1 MLPAAGTKA
10 INPTAQTP
18 PRVCNQSQSP
28 VLRPRWA
35 ACTRLLSRTHTSRG
49 RKFAWADAESGMQTR
64 HDPLPCGVS
73 ALLLNPDRPKQKA
86 RMGGVFRAPQK
97 RQTRFSKPSTGT
109 LNLIWSL
116 NRIDRGRKKPVYAMI
131 QPAHTVVCQTEKEL
145 LLNLSAYGMIP

>member
-1 MLPAAGTKA
+1 
-10 INPTAQTP
+10 
-18 PRVCNQSQSP
+18 
-28 VLRPRWA
+28 
-35 ACTRLLSRTHTSRG
+35 
-49 RKFAWADAESGMQTR
+49 MQTR

-86 RMGGVFRAPQK
+86 RLGGVFRAPQK

-116 NRIDRGRKKPVYAMI
+116 KRIDRGRKKPVYAMI
-131 QPAHTVVCQTEKEL
+131 QPAHTGLKQWGTSASLTLGHGRRHSVSRIFELGSGGIVRQTEKEL

>member
-1 MLPAAGTKA
+1 
-10 INPTAQTP
+10 
-18 PRVCNQSQSP
+18 
-28 VLRPRWA
+28 
-35 ACTRLLSRTHTSRG
+35 
-49 RKFAWADAESGMQTR
+49 MQTR

-86 RMGGVFRAPQK
+86 RLGGVFRAPQK

-131 QPAHTVVCQTEKEL
+131 QPAHTGLKQWGTSASLTLGHGRRDSASRIFEL
-145 LLNLSAYGMIP
+145 GSSAIVRRDRQRAVIEPFCLWDDSLIQFSFAMDATLWLDP